1 MSLSGELEIG
11 RKRRGDS
18 HLLRSFYAATNSEK
32 LSDASIHHFQRD
44 KVLGRVCKLE
54 PAGYTRRYET
64 KRTYKHAMEAAP
76 TAASASK
83 TSNGTTCFG
92 PSTHHQRHLVDST
105 YRCPMAVCPSA
116 MVVGAPWPAASIAG
130 KKPVSGNVSLRRY
143 NSKPMPRAKST
154 GTFIMSMARSC
165 EPISMQRAR
174 REPKPEALGR
184 SQGGFSTKVHLR
196 AADETHLMT
205 FVLSPGQRHELLD
218 LNR

>member
-1 MSLSGELEIG
+1 MGEPLWELEIG

-105 YRCPMAVCPSA
+105 YRCPMAGCAQALWLLEHRGQPLL
-116 MVVGAPWPAASIAG
+116 
-130 KKPVSGNVSLRRY
+130 SL
-143 NSKPMPRAKST
+143 AKS
-154 GTFIMSMARSC
+154 RSLAT
-165 EPISMQRAR
+165 S
-174 REPKPEALGR
+174 L
-184 SQGGFSTKVHLR
+184 
-196 AADETHLMT
+196 
-205 FVLSPGQRHELLD
+205 
-218 LNR
+218 